1 MAAATSPLSGAS
13 KIQRSRCEGKV
24 KSLDRRVR
32 TREGPVGVWAG
43 GLPGQ
48 RHSVMFPVADIRAR
62 RFKIPIWVQGVLAES
77 SSPYHY
83 IIELPLVQTFIK

>member
-24 KSLDRRVR
+24 KSLDRRGR

-43 GLPGQ
+43 GLPG
-48 RHSVMFPVADIRAR
+48 
-62 RFKIPIWVQGVLAES
+62 
-77 SSPYHY
+77 
-83 IIELPLVQTFIK
+83 